1 MKHLAKVLWIVVIV
15 VLVLIV
21 KQEVIDKNK
30 ATDVTGLKSASPTQ
44 VESTLNVKLS
54 DSSAMAENVYEY
66 SKAGSVTVKGD
77 SANGIGVVYIN
88 GIQNGLRVE
97 NPQYIMFDIP
107 IGKTRVGMESAMT
120 YSYEE
125 KFEIGE
131 DVEKE
136 LFGDKTDFPVFYCN
150 WTNNDCVVVSCEKST
165 GKVVAV
171 TYFNNAKKV
180 TERLVK
186 K

>member
-1 MKHLAKVLWIVVIV
+1 
-15 VLVLIV
+15 
-21 KQEVIDKNK
+21 
-30 ATDVTGLKSASPTQ
+30 
-44 VESTLNVKLS
+44 
-54 DSSAMAENVYEY
+54 
-66 SKAGSVTVKGD
+66 
-77 SANGIGVVYIN
+77 
-88 GIQNGLRVE
+88 
-97 NPQYIMFDIP
+97 
-107 IGKTRVGMESAMT
+107 MESAMT